1 MKLSKKGEYGVRAVC
16 HLAEHWGEGV
26 IHSRQI
32 AEKES
37 IPPKFLESILLQLKR
52 AGLVKSRRGVE
63 GGYRLS
69 RGPDQVMLGEVIRV
83 LDGPLAP
90 LGSADE
96 LRELMERE
104 ERQAGFYSV
113 LLDVRNAASAILDRT
128 SLAEVVERNLRLR
141 SDAAA
146 GRS

>member
-1 MKLSKKGEYGVRAVC
+1 MRLSKKGEYGVRAVS

-32 AEKES
+32 AETES

-52 AGLVKSRRGVE
+52 AGLVQSRRGTD
-63 GGYRLS
+63 GGYRLARAPES
-69 RGPDQVMLGEVIRV
+69 VMLGEVVRA

-96 LRELMERE
+96 LRDLMRSEP
-104 ERQAGFYSV
+104 RQAGFYSV

-128 SLAEVVERNLRLR
+128 SLAEVVARNASLR
-141 SDAAA
+141 
-146 GRS
+146 GRSR